1 MLPILSF
8 NIDYH
13 ILRHGKRDILG
24 MVAGILYVLS
34 VCSLS
39 QSTPKTKTIVLKRG
53 GRKKSH
59 GIPTS
64 EEKRVEKK
72 RRYESASEV
81 QKTRQEICHC
91 HRYRTHQR
99 AEKSA
104 RHLSAPELDCK
115 YWNTAR
121 LRCFYL
127 LKAVSM
133 AFRATTKT
141 FSCFFVC
148 CKNIRAC
155 FYNGLVSMPVTA
167 TGTNIEYIMKLFCNL
182 PLLPCLLITS
192 DSHSSCRPTSIL
204 HNDV

>member
-1 MLPILSF
+1 MLVEKTEITLITLENLQKEYHIRNRIYCLVSYQGTIFMLPILSF

-34 VCSLS
+34 VCGLS

-81 QKTRQEICHC
+81 QKTR
-91 HRYRTHQR
+91 
-99 AEKSA
+99 
-104 RHLSAPELDCK
+104 
-115 YWNTAR
+115 
-121 LRCFYL
+121 
-127 LKAVSM
+127 
-133 AFRATTKT
+133 
-141 FSCFFVC
+141 
-148 CKNIRAC
+148 
-155 FYNGLVSMPVTA
+155 
-167 TGTNIEYIMKLFCNL
+167 
-182 PLLPCLLITS
+182 
-192 DSHSSCRPTSIL
+192 
-204 HNDV
+204 